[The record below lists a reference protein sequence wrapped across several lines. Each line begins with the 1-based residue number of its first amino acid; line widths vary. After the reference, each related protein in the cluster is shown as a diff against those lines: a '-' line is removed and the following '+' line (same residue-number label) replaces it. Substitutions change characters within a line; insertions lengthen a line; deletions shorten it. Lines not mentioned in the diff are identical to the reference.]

1 MCASSQSAALEDAID
16 DKIDIMLQWIV
27 AGNCIG
33 IAATKM
39 MHWSKFSNPHA
50 NIDDAEVYFRDAHSL
65 PFDSLVNH

>member
-1 MCASSQSAALEDAID
+1 VCILSVWWVNSIVDLEDAID

-39 MHWSKFSNPHA
+39 MH
-50 NIDDAEVYFRDAHSL
+50 
-65 PFDSLVNH
+65 